1 MSVRRVHLGN
11 PVHGG
16 CSGKALVE
24 VYCPAQAKARISPE
38 PCQKPDSDFVKIWY
52 PRGLVTCLHVVVKR
66 ANIEKL
72 RHNQSYGNIRE
83 IRFFDVLYGIAFS
96 KEN

>member
-1 MSVRRVHLGN
+1 MSVRRVHLGGQ
-11 PVHGG
+11 VHGG

-38 PCQKPDSDFVKIWY
+38 PCQKPDSSFMKVGYSRD
-52 PRGLVTCLHVVVKR
+52 LVTCLHVVVKR

-72 RHNQSYGNIRE
+72 GHNQSYGNIRE
-83 IRFFDVLYGIAFS
+83 MLDLQRIDFCGVGFF
-96 KEN
+96 